1 MISAT
6 ISVLL
11 FTNAEDNRQ
20 MKDTQRG
27 RKVGMDIP
35 RLEVVAERENNNE
48 RLDTISCYLRRRCRG
63 AGRDPR
69 AAFQPERL
77 RDNCDRHNMS
87 NKYKWMDIPIH
98 EA

>member
-48 RLDTISCYLRRRCRG
+48 RLDTISCYLRNAVELG
-63 AGRDPR
+63 VST
-69 AAFQPERL
+69 AFQPERL
-77 RDNCDRHNMS
+77 RDNSDRLNMS
-87 NKYKWMDIPIH
+87 NKYKWMDIPIR